1 MHMNRDL
8 NNLKSE
14 LEEQERD
21 ADDIL
26 KKYQNHVQNVCIKV
40 GFYDLDYD
48 LWWVLTIKVYI
59 GFAPI
64 HRFEQSNRSANGR
77 ESAAQR
83 ENTRAGGKV
92 RLFWERLRR
101 QDPA

>member
-26 KKYQNHVQNVCIKV
+26 KKYQNHVQNVCVIENWV
-40 GFYDLDYD
+40 LIMMIYDEY
-48 LWWVLTIKVYI
+48 LTIKVYI
-59 GFAPI
+59 GFASI
-64 HRFEQSNRSANGR
+64 HRLEQPNRSANGR

-83 ENTRAGGKV
+83 ENT
-92 RLFWERLRR
+92 
-101 QDPA
+101 